1 LKLDDLEGGCLGKE
15 AALGSFKHSRVFDPL
30 DLEIIDRVFEAVWAR
45 VVASDPERD
54 TDRDEERK
62 EALRKWVFAVAKGH
76 PVDFDTLFDRVV
88 MSTPQPWAKPPKKPG
103 GSSPQI
109 GA

>member
-1 LKLDDLEGGCLGKE
+1 M
-15 AALGSFKHSRVFDPL
+15 GSFKHSRVFDPL

-45 VVASDPERD
+45 VVASDPERDTDDPERD

>member
-1 LKLDDLEGGCLGKE
+1 MD
-15 AALGSFKHSRVFDPL
+15 SFKHPRVFDPL

-45 VVASDPERD
+45 VEASDPERD
-54 TDRDEERK
+54 PDRDEERK
-62 EALRKWVFAVAKGH
+62 EALRKWVFAVARGH

-88 MSTPQPWAKPPKKPG
+88 MSAPQPWVKTPKKPR
-103 GSSPQI
+103 GSPPQI